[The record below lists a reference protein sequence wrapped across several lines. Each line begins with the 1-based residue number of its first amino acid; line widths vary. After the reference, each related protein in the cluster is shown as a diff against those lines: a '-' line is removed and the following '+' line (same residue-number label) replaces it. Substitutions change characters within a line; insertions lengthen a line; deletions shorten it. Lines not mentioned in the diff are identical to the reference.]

1 MAESANLPSSAPS
14 SANPTPSEAAGNGA
28 ATSGPAP
35 AVDRLEER
43 WIDPPG
49 VGSAFGDDPRRA
61 AVEAVEQA
69 LGAREVRPR
78 DVVLVFSA
86 GYEEPVAGF
95 QLAQRA
101 AAPARVA
108 ACSSDGAFTA
118 GRQVA
123 QGCCAI
129 HLSSAH
135 LRLGLALA
143 ELGHDLA
150 GASRRATELARAE
163 AQSAGGE
170 SPHAALVLLSD
181 GLAGDQREI
190 VRGAYEVTGAAVPI
204 VGGAAGDDLRISR
217 TYQHAGR
224 TTTNGVIALWLGSE
238 EPLAVGVAHGWRPIG
253 APMLVTRAEGNVI
266 LELDGRPARDAYL
279 EARGEQAASDRPFAA
294 FAMDHPL
301 GIPNARG
308 SYDVRHIM
316 GDAGSGLA
324 MFAYVPQNTVVQ
336 VMEASADDLL
346 DGAESAARQARAQLA
361 GEADALLAF
370 SCAARKPL
378 LGVRAREGPRR
389 IAMACGTTRLCGFF
403 TYGEFGRITGT
414 TGFHNASVAVLAL
427 PAAEPRP

>member
-14 SANPTPSEAAGNGA
+14 SANPPPPEAVGNGA
-28 ATSGPAP
+28 VTSGRAP

-69 LGAREVRPR
+69 LGGREVRPR
-78 DVVLVFSA
+78 DVVLLFSA
-86 GYEEPVAGF
+86 GYEEPVEGF

-123 QGCCAI
+123 HDCCAI

-143 ELGHDLA
+143 ELAPDLA
-150 GASRRATELARAE
+150 GATRRATELARAE

-170 SPHAALVLLSD
+170 PPHAALVLLSD

-224 TTTNGVIALWLGSE
+224 TTTNGVIALWLGTE
-238 EPLAVGVAHGWRPIG
+238 EPLAVVAHGWRPIG

-266 LELDGRPARDAYL
+266 LELDGRPARDA
-279 EARGEQAASDRPFAA
+279 Q
-294 FAMDHPL
+294 
-301 GIPNARG
+301 
-308 SYDVRHIM
+308 
-316 GDAGSGLA
+316 
-324 MFAYVPQNTVVQ
+324 
-336 VMEASADDLL
+336 
-346 DGAESAARQARAQLA
+346 
-361 GEADALLAF
+361 
-370 SCAARKPL
+370 
-378 LGVRAREGPRR
+378 R
-389 IAMACGTTRLCGFF
+389 IATACGTTRLCGFF